1 MFAGTRGDT
10 SMYLFGSGGHNLTCN
25 TMFVSAFNT
34 ETVWPAE
41 ERGLPAE
48 QRAHHGVWGMFR
60 RPTRAVPVQDKDL
73 ALEIRG
79 GFLEKLFE
87 LGLLS
92 GDNRI
97 RSLSQDMYL

>member
-1 MFAGTRGDT
+1 MGYVQETD
-10 SMYLFGSGGHNLTCN
+10 
-25 TMFVSAFNT
+25 SAM
-34 ETVWPAE
+34 
-41 ERGLPAE
+41 
-48 QRAHHGVWGMFR
+48 Q
-60 RPTRAVPVQDKDL
+60 VQDKDL

-97 RSLSQDMYL
+97 CSLSQDMYL